1 MIPVSR
7 QDDDRDAHSS
17 GHPGQQLGLPAS
29 GPGALAPWGRRI
41 LALFIDWGIASL
53 ISLTWFN
60 YDPWVTLGLFVLM
73 QVALV
78 GLLGV
83 SIGKRLARIQV
94 VRLRD
99 SAPATIPGPHIALL
113 RTVLLLA
120 VIPVALISPDGRGLH
135 DRITGTVQ
143 VIM

>member
-1 MIPVSR
+1 MSTPG
-7 QDDDRDAHSS
+7 DDDAAAPSY
-17 GHPGQQLGLPAS
+17 PGEQLGLPPS

-41 LALFIDWGIASL
+41 LALFIDWAIASL

-60 YDPWVTLGLFVLM
+60 YDVWVTLGLFVLM
-73 QVALV
+73 HVTLV

-83 SIGKRLARIQV
+83 TIGKRLARIQV

-99 SAPATIPGPHIALL
+99 SEPATIPGPHWALL
-113 RTVLLLA
+113 RTLLLLA
-120 VIPVALISPDGRGLH
+120 VIPVVVISPEGRGLH

>member
-1 MIPVSR
+1 MSR
-7 QDDDRDAHSS
+7 QENDDDAPSS
-17 GHPGQQLGLPAS
+17 GYPGEQLGLPAS
-29 GPGALAPWGRRI
+29 GPGAMAPWGRRI

-60 YDPWVTLGLFVLM
+60 YDVWVTLGIFLLM
-73 QVALV
+73 HVALV

-83 SIGKRLARIQV
+83 TIGKRLARIQV
-94 VRLRD
+94 VRLRG
-99 SAPATIPGPHIALL
+99 SAPVSIPGPHWALL
-113 RTVLLLA
+113 RTLLLLA
-120 VIPVALISPDGRGLH
+120 VVPAALISPDGRGLH